1 MSHAHSPNVAVIGVG
16 QTGFRARWDDMTY
29 VELAQKAA
37 MQALRNARM
46 SIDEIDAVV
55 FSMAPTHF
63 MGVADCEKW
72 AVDFIGASGKPFM
85 RVHTGGATGGSAF
98 HAAWSHVASG
108 QYRSVLVVGAD
119 RITETP
125 DAQFIL
131 NLIWDPLYEQDFAL
145 NTVTMTSLSTQR
157 YMARYGVTEEQYA
170 RVVVRARRNAMRNP
184 NAHLKGLITVDDV
197 MRSQRVAWPYKLYD
211 ICPRSAGAAAVVI
224 TDEALAR
231 ERCTKPAFV
240 TGIGGISN
248 TVFMGDRC
256 VPSADCD
263 FAEHAEL
270 AIAARECYAQAG
282 ITKPA
287 QEIQVLELYDP
298 FSSFQFPELESLGF
312 CERGHAARLSDE
324 GAFEA
329 GGITCVGPSGGTLC
343 TNPIG
348 VTGLVRVADAALQ
361 IMGQAGDMQ
370 VSGVNNALATAAGG
384 STQFFAVTLLSNEPR
399 QSGQA

>member
-1 MSHAHSPNVAVIGVG
+1 MNPHVAVIGIG

-29 VELAQKAA
+29 VELAQ
-37 MQALRNARM
+37 QATMRALADARLSM
-46 SIDEIDAVV
+46 DDIDAVV

-72 AVDFIGASGKPFM
+72 AVDFIGARHKPFM

-108 QYRSVLVVGAD
+108 QYKRVLVVGAD

-145 NTVTMTSLSTQR
+145 NTVTMTALSTQR

-170 RVVVRARRNAMRNP
+170 RVVVRARRNATNNP
-184 NAHLKGLITVDDV
+184 NAHLKGAISVDDV
-197 MRSQRVAWPYKLYD
+197 MRSPRVSWPYKLFD
-211 ICPRSAGAAAVVI
+211 ICPRSAGAAALVI
-224 TDEALAR
+224 ADEDSAR
-231 ERCTKPAFV
+231 QVCRRPAFV
-240 TGIGGISN
+240 SGIGAISN
-248 TVFMGDRC
+248 TVFQGDRC
-256 VPSADCD
+256 VPTADCD

-282 ITKPA
+282 ITQPA
-287 QEIQVLELYDP
+287 RQIQVCELYDP

-324 GAFEA
+324 GAFEP
-329 GGITCVGPSGGTLC
+329 GGLTAIGPSGGTLC

-361 IMGQAGDMQ
+361 VMGRAGAMQ
-370 VSGVNNALATAAGG
+370 VPQVRNALATAAGG
-384 STQFFAVTLLSNEPR
+384 STQFFACTLLSDEPR
-399 QSGQA
+399 RRVDLQ